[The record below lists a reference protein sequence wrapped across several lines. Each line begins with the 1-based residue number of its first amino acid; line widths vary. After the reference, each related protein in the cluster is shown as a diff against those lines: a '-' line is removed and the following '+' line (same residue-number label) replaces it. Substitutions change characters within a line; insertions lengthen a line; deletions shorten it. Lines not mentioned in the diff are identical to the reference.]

1 MSHYLSRITV
11 PASAAVC
18 EPDVMIAGNAYRDH
32 RLMWKLFPDAPDA
45 KRDFLFRAEQGAN
58 GHLLYYL
65 LSQRRPE
72 AWHPVVRVESKPYR
86 PELDTGEWV
95 HFSLRANPVVAR
107 AKEKGQRSQR
117 HDVMMAAKTE
127 AKAKGLPEGKIQEA
141 MTGAALDWLTRRAAA
156 WGLEIDVDEVQ
167 VDAYVQHVL
176 HSKGRRMRFSS
187 IDYQGMARVADGD
200 RLAQALLGQPA
211 AAPHSSLGHALGFG
225 CGLLLV
231 KRLP

>member
-18 EPDVMIAGNAYRDH
+18 ESDVMIAGNAYRDH
-32 RLMWKLFPDAPDA
+32 RLMWKLFPDTPDA

-65 LSQRRPE
+65 LSQRPPQ
-72 AWHPVVRVESKPYR
+72 AWHSAVRVESKPYR
-86 PELDTGEWV
+86 PELDAGEWV

-107 AKEKGQRSQR
+107 PEEKGQRSQR

-127 AKAKGLPEGKIQEA
+127 ARAKGLSPGDTQAA

-167 VDAYVQHVL
+167 VDAYFQHVL

-200 RLAQALLGQPA
+200 KLAQALLGQPA

>member
-18 EPDVMIAGNAYRDH
+18 ESDVMIAGNAYRDH

-65 LSQRRPE
+65 LSQRPPQ
-72 AWHPVVRVESKPYR
+72 AWHSAVRVESKPYR
-86 PELDTGEWV
+86 PELDAGEWV

-107 AKEKGQRSQR
+107 PKEKGQRSQR

-127 AKAKGLPEGKIQEA
+127 ARAKGLSPGDTQAA
-141 MTGAALDWLTRRAAA
+141 MTGAALDWLTRRAGA
-156 WGLEIDVDEVQ
+156 WGWKSMSTKCRWTLIFSMCCT
-167 VDAYVQHVL
+167 ARGAGCASPPSTIRAWPGWL
-176 HSKGRRMRFSS
+176 MATSWRRRCWGSPPSRRIPAWAMPW
-187 IDYQGMARVADGD
+187 ALVA
-200 RLAQALLGQPA
+200 A
-211 AAPHSSLGHALGFG
+211 
-225 CGLLLV
+225 CCW
-231 KRLP
+231 

>member
-1 MSHYLSRITV
+1 MSYLSRIAV
-11 PASAAVC
+11 PASVFSH
-18 EPDVMIAGNAYRDH
+18 ESSLMIHGDAYRDH
-32 RLMWKLFPDAPDA
+32 LLMWKLFPDSPDA

-65 LSQRRPE
+65 LSERPPQ
-72 AWHPVVRVESKPYR
+72 AWHPAVKVESKPYQPR
-86 PELDTGEWV
+86 LEAGEWV
-95 HFSLRANPVVAR
+95 HFSLRANPVVAKP
-107 AKEKGQRSQR
+107 KEKGQRSRR
-117 HDVMMAAKTE
+117 HDVLMAAKTE
-127 AKAKGLPEGKIQEA
+127 AKAKGLPAGQIQEA
-141 MTGAALDWLTRRAAA
+141 MTRAALDWLARRAAA
-156 WGLEIDVDEVQ
+156 WGLEIEGDEVQ
-167 VDAYVQHVL
+167 VDAYFQHTL

-200 RLAQALLGQPA
+200 KLARALLGQPA